1 MVLRVLPFFMDRHDA
16 ALAHVSNGAKWRIV
30 VGVWNVNRRM
40 LLGKDQATS
49 QQV

>member
-1 MVLRVLPFFMDRHDA
+1 MVLRVLPFFMNRHDA
-16 ALAHVSNGAKWRIV
+16 ALVHVSNGAKWTIV
-30 VGVWNVNRRM
+30 GGVWNVNRRM